1 MALSLYD
8 PFMGSALYDPFSLFL
23 GTPIGGGGQVSSSRG
38 VLEQRLRPI
47 HLDVKGCPFLFFLFH
62 CFSLFCSFPSRRRQ
76 VSLKGERAGGKV
88 RADGGGFRG
97 KGETS
102 DEDGRVLSSPRH
114 IVASSSPAT
123 HAIKLVPSLP
133 QPFSSS
139 SPPPIHQKNA
149 ETDKAF
155 EILADVPGV
164 EDSRVNLSVDGDLVT
179 IEVSEEHEKKEEGP
193 QARYYRPERSASFQS
208 RSVRLPPSAKMD
220 ELKADFEHGVLH
232 VRVPKEK
239 KGEKGPRRI
248 KIGG

>member
-1 MALSLYD
+1 MALSD

-47 HLDVKGCPFLFFLFH
+47 HLDVKGCPFLFFLFL
-62 CFSLFCSFPSRRRQ
+62 CFFPFCSFPSRNIQ
-76 VSLKGERAGGKV
+76 VSLKGKELAGKRG
-88 RADGGGFRG
+88 RMEADFAEKAKQRRRR
-97 KGETS
+97 S
-102 DEDGRVLSSPRH
+102 RFVVAASHRRVVVAGNACIQTRTLSSP
-114 IVASSSPAT
+114 P
-123 HAIKLVPSLP
+123 
-133 QPFSSS
+133 
-139 SPPPIHQKNA
+139 PPPIHQKNA

-164 EDSRVNLSVDGDLVT
+164 EDFRVNLSVDGDLVT
-179 IEVSEEHEKKEEGP
+179 IEVSEEHEKKEEDP
-193 QARYYRPERSASFQS
+193 QARYYRSERSASFQS

>member
-1 MALSLYD
+1 MALSD

-47 HLDVKGCPFLFFLFH
+47 HLDVKGCPFLFFLFL
-62 CFSLFCSFPSRRRQ
+62 CFFPFCSFPSRSIQ
-76 VSLKGERAGGKV
+76 VSLKGKELAGKRG
-88 RADGGGFRG
+88 RMEADFAEKAKQRRRR
-97 KGETS
+97 S
-102 DEDGRVLSSPRH
+102 RFVVAASHRRVVVAGNACIQTRTLSSTTLL
-114 IVASSSPAT
+114 I
-123 HAIKLVPSLP
+123 L
-133 QPFSSS
+133 S
-139 SPPPIHQKNA
+139 SPPPPNSPKKRRDRQ
-149 ETDKAF
+149 
-155 EILADVPGV
+155 GV
-164 EDSRVNLSVDGDLVT
+164 RDSRRRPRRRGLPRQPLRRRRPRHDRGLRGAR
-179 IEVSEEHEKKEEGP
+179 EEEDP
-193 QARYYRPERSASFQS
+193 QARYYRSERSASFQS